1 MSDLTENNLTTISS
15 FEVTSA
21 DTDMHGRIRLGSLV
35 NLLVQSAIH
44 SADNLGFGYGGI
56 RQQNLFWVLS
66 RLTLEIK
73 RPLKWHENIQV
84 ETWPKNVERI
94 LYLRDFILRDN
105 DSNIVGKATTGWLA
119 VDIETKQLKKIDGVY
134 SDFFIHLKEKHAIAE
149 PPEKVLPVREG
160 ESFEIKTGYY
170 DADLNKHI
178 TTTRLVDWMMDTLP
192 MDFHVDNYPRK
203 LSLNIMKETMPGDI
217 LKLMRNAGNIAE
229 YNFEG
234 ENISKNIRTFRACI
248 KF

>member
-1 MSDLTENNLTTISS
+1 MSELTENNLTTFSS

-35 NLLVQSAIH
+35 NLLIQSAIH

-66 RLTLEIK
+66 RLTLVID
-73 RPLKWHENIQV
+73 RPLKWHEIIQV

-105 DSNIVGKATTGWLA
+105 EGNVVGKATTGWLA
-119 VDIETKQLKKIDGVY
+119 VDIETKQLKKIDGIH
-134 SDFFIHLKEKHAIAE
+134 SGFFIHLKEKHAIAE
-149 PPEKVLPVREG
+149 PPEKVLPVSG
-160 ESFEIKTGYY
+160 GDSFDIKTGYY

-178 TTTRLVDWMMDTLP
+178 TTTRYVDWMMDTFP
-192 MDFHVDNYPRK
+192 VDFHTECYPRK

-217 LKLMRNAGNIAE
+217 LKIMRNKGAKGE
-229 YNFEG
+229 YYFEG
-234 ENISKNIRTFRACI
+234 ENISKNVSAFRSCI